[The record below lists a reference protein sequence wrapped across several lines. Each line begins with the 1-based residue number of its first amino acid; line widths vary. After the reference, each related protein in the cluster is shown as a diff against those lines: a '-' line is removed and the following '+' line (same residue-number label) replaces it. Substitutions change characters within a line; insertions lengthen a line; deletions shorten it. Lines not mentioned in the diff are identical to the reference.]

1 MSNSSLVEYTR
12 ISPNK
17 TSPRNKTIDT
27 ITIHCVAGNLSIETI
42 GSVFAPESRQASS
55 NYGVGTDGRIGMYV
69 EEKDRSW
76 CTSSG
81 ANDHRAITIEVSN
94 NGGADTGWSVSGKAL
109 ASLIKLVADICTR
122 NSIKKLIW
130 KADKSLIGQVD
141 KQNLTIHRWFANKAC
156 PGDYLYEKHSYIVTE
171 VNKILGGGSS
181 SFVSETE
188 SSEETTTS
196 YPVLRKGNSGAYV
209 KILQT
214 RLNFYGA
221 SLDVDS
227 SFGDLTFAAV
237 KVFQTKKSLLADGVV
252 GPLTWAELLKEPSSW
267 SSVPYV
273 IRITAKSLNVRKGPG
288 TNYAV
293 VKTLTNDPNAYT
305 ITEESSGSGATLWGR
320 LKSGIGWISLDYTKK
335 V

>member
-1 MSNSSLVEYTR
+1 MSNSSLVAYTR
-12 ISPNK
+12 LSPNK

-94 NGGADTGWSVSGKAL
+94 NGGANTGWSVSDKAL

-141 KQNLTIHRWFANKAC
+141 KQNLTVHRWFANKAC

-171 VNKILGGGSS
+171 VNKILSGGSS
-181 SFVSETE
+181 SFVTDTSSETDALAN
-188 SSEETTTS
+188 
-196 YPVLRKGNSGAYV
+196 YPVLRKGNSGAFV

-214 RLNFYGA
+214 RLNVHGA
-221 SLDVDS
+221 ALTVDS
-227 SFGDLTFAAV
+227 SFGDLTLTAV
-237 KVFQTKKSLLADGVV
+237 KAFQTKKNLLSDGVV
-252 GPLTWAELLKEPSSW
+252 GSLTWAALLADPVSS
-267 SSVPYV
+267 SLPYK
-273 IRITAKSLNVRKGPG
+273 IKITAKSLNVRKGPG
-288 TNYAV
+288 TGYAV
-293 VKTLTNDPNAYT
+293 TKTLTNDPNIYT
-305 ITEESSGSGATLWGR
+305 ITEESVGTGATLWGK